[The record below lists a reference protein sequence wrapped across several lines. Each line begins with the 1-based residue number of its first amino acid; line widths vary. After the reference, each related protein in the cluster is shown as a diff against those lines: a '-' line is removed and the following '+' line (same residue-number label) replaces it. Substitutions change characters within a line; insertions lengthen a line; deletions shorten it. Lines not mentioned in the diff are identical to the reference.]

1 MHRCTPAR
9 EPIGPTSIR
18 DALRFHQWFTAV
30 RPHLFSRWV
39 RPHSGCCPQA
49 VIDFEVLSLAVANS
63 LMINEVFSAQFGSS
77 FATTEIVLMLSI
89 IRRNDRI
96 TVRLAGRLV
105 GSCAEDFGFL
115 TSPGT
120 ALDVDLGGLTFVD
133 RAGERLLVRLRELGA
148 TFHGAGLF
156 AHRLRR
162 RLLWR
167 AINLS

>member
-1 MHRCTPAR
+1 M
-9 EPIGPTSIR
+9 
-18 DALRFHQWFTAV
+18 
-30 RPHLFSRWV
+30 
-39 RPHSGCCPQA
+39 
-49 VIDFEVLSLAVANS
+49 ANS
-63 LMINEVFSAQFGSS
+63 LMIKEVFSAQFGSS
-77 FATTEIVLMLSI
+77 FAITGIVLMLSI
-89 IRRNDRI
+89 IRCDDRI

-105 GSCAEDFGFL
+105 APWGEDCGFL

-133 RAGERLLVRLRELGA
+133 RAGERLLVRMRDLGA